1 MEKSPLPVK
10 MNYIFVLL
18 MIWATLAKMN
28 TGSSVVY
35 TRWGKETCP
44 SGAELVLSGFT
55 GGSWYDHR
63 GAAVEP
69 LCLPKDPQWGV
80 YKNGV
85 DKWRAFVFGAE
96 YETQTFTGS
105 TVSLQHHDVPCAV
118 CLTRGRS
125 VIKMFPARR
134 TCYSGWKLEYQGYL
148 MAGYHSFPAGT
159 QYTCIDSN
167 ADTLHGGQSEK
178 NGMLFYYVEAR
189 CGSLKCPPYVEGR
202 ELTCV
207 VCSKE

>member
-1 MEKSPLPVK
+1 MCSFL
-10 MNYIFVLL
+10 
-18 MIWATLAKMN
+18 
-28 TGSSVVY
+28 SV
-35 TRWGKETCP
+35 W
-44 SGAELVLSGFT
+44 SFLGFT

-125 VIKMFPARR
+125 VIKMFPGKVTMIKKRN
-134 TCYSGWKLEYQGYL
+134 T
-148 MAGYHSFPAGT
+148 FT
-159 QYTCIDSN
+159 
-167 ADTLHGGQSEK
+167 
-178 NGMLFYYVEAR
+178 EA
-189 CGSLKCPPYVEGR
+189 
-202 ELTCV
+202 
-207 VCSKE
+207 SKTAT